1 MQRFV
6 LNEECAVNTG
16 CPNSGCGAIV
26 HVLQPPYSLFPLA
39 IVGALIVVHVN
50 VLGACV
56 SCRVISYRHNYHH
69 YSSCT
74 CNYAN
79 AKANQLETGAGVTI
93 KALSNHLLHPLGHEP
108 HTCIFGITRFVVIML
123 YTYNDLARLRPPPAV
138 LQKYATCS
146 MASGQQINSAVS
158 TDLNKLYH
166 ACQ

>member
-1 MQRFV
+1 MQWFL

-69 YSSCT
+69 YSTCT

-93 KALSNHLLHPLGHEP
+93 KALGEHLLHPLGHEP
-108 HTCIFGITRFVVIML
+108 HTCIFGKTRFVDCHHAVHVQRSRAPSAA
-123 YTYNDLARLRPPPAV
+123 ARSITKIRYV
-138 LQKYATCS
+138 FSGVSKSTLQFLQT
-146 MASGQQINSAVS
+146 
-158 TDLNKLYH
+158 
-166 ACQ
+166 